1 MASLSVLSTLC
12 LCVAIIAFLY
22 PQYSSAE
29 DHITDGY
36 AEIGKNQR
44 FYRSVSTNVKLQ
56 NILITLV
63 NHSTNFRFQL
73 FGRRYRPG
81 MRRRGIWKVI
91 L

>member
-56 NILITLV
+56 PSLIIQRISDFNCLV
-63 NHSTNFRFQL
+63 GDIGQECADGES
-73 FGRRYRPG
+73 GR
-81 MRRRGIWKVI
+81 
-91 L
+91 